1 MVLVLVSGLEPV
13 PELGLEPVPELGLV
27 LELEPV

>member
-13 PELGLEPVPELGLV
+13 PELGLVPVPELGL
-27 LELEPV
+27 ELEPV